1 MTLYLREPSMASGL
15 GEPAH
20 EDVEVAIEAQV
31 HVAKTPVVQCL
42 DAANHEFSPQ
52 RMFPAHLPQPDGIR
66 RRKRRGGTIL
76 PQMPGNSFGQA
87 FRITTAGESH
97 GPGNLVIVDGCP
109 PGLPLG
115 VEDLLPDL
123 ARRRPGQ
130 SAIVTQ
136 RDEPDAP
143 EILSGVFDGRTTG
156 TSIAILIRNRDQ
168 RSRDYSAI
176 KDKYRPGHAD
186 HTYDAKYGF
195 RDYRGGGRSSARET
209 TVRVA
214 AGAVAKKLI
223 AERFGGRVV
232 GYVKQIGD
240 VAAAIPDP
248 AAVTLD
254 RVERLPGG
262 GPNIVRCP
270 DAGAAERM
278 VALIERMRAEQD
290 SIGGLAEIVA
300 TGVPAGLGEPVFD
313 KLKADLGKAL
323 FSLPAVL
330 GVEYGV
336 GFGCATLRGTQ
347 SNDVFYVTGS
357 ATREAGGAVEGS
369 GSAECASVDADDQS
383 SGGKKTADDSGAPAT
398 PRIATRTNR
407 HGGMLGGISSGMPI
421 VLRAAVKPTSSLPQP
436 QETVTRAGERTTIAT
451 KGRHDPCLL
460 PRFIP
465 MAEAMVA
472 LVLADHWL
480 RWRAAGGG

>member
-1 MTLYLREPSMASGL
+1 
-15 GEPAH
+15 
-20 EDVEVAIEAQV
+20 
-31 HVAKTPVVQCL
+31 
-42 DAANHEFSPQ
+42 
-52 RMFPAHLPQPDGIR
+52 
-66 RRKRRGGTIL
+66 
-76 PQMPGNSFGQA
+76 MPGNSFGQA

-109 PGLPLG
+109 PGLPLS
-115 VEDLLPDL
+115 VEDLIPDL

-143 EILSGVFDGRTTG
+143 EILSGVFEGKTTG
-156 TSIAILIRNRDQ
+156 TSIAILVRNRDQ

-176 KDKYRPGHAD
+176 KNKYRPGHAD
-186 HTYDAKYGF
+186 HAYDAKYGF

-223 AERFGGRVV
+223 AERFGGRIV
-232 GYVKQIGD
+232 GYVKQVGD
-240 VAAAIPDP
+240 VVADVPDP
-248 AAVTLD
+248 AEITLD
-254 RVERLPGG
+254 QVERLPDGQ
-262 GPNIVRCP
+262 PNIVRCP
-270 DAGAAERM
+270 DAAAAARM
-278 VALIERMRAEQD
+278 VALIERMRAEQN
-290 SIGGLAEIVA
+290 SIGGVAEIVA

-336 GFGCATLRGTQ
+336 GFGCATLRGTE
-347 SNDVFYVTGS
+347 SNDVFYAMDAAQEATHNRVATDAGTG
-357 ATREAGGAVEGS
+357 ATAAGRATG
-369 GSAECASVDADDQS
+369 
-383 SGGKKTADDSGAPAT
+383 T

-421 VLRAAVKPTSSLPQP
+421 VLRAAVKPTSSLPQT
-436 QETVTRAGERTTIAT
+436 QETVTRSGEPTTIAT

-460 PRFIP
+460 PRFVP

-480 RWRAAGGG
+480 RWQATDG

>member
-1 MTLYLREPSMASGL
+1 
-15 GEPAH
+15 
-20 EDVEVAIEAQV
+20 
-31 HVAKTPVVQCL
+31 
-42 DAANHEFSPQ
+42 
-52 RMFPAHLPQPDGIR
+52 
-66 RRKRRGGTIL
+66 
-76 PQMPGNSFGQA
+76 MPGNSFGQA

-115 VEDLLPDL
+115 VDDLIPDL

-143 EILSGVFDGRTTG
+143 EILSGVFDGKTTG

-168 RSRDYSAI
+168 RSRDYAAI

-214 AGAVAKKLI
+214 AGAIAKKLI

-232 GYVKQIGD
+232 GYVKQVGD
-240 VAAAIPDP
+240 VVADVPDP

-254 RVERLPGG
+254 RVERLPDGR
-262 GPNIVRCP
+262 PNVVRCP
-270 DAGAAERM
+270 DAAAAARM
-278 VALIERMRAEQD
+278 VALIERMRNERN
-290 SIGGLAEIVA
+290 SIGGVAEIVA
-300 TGVPAGLGEPVFD
+300 AGVPAGLGEPVFD

-336 GFGCATLRGTQ
+336 GFGCATLRGTE
-347 SNDVFYVTGS
+347 SNDIFYVTGS
-357 ATREAGGAVEGS
+357 AA
-369 GSAECASVDADDQS
+369 GSAESTSGDAEVTS
-383 SGGKKTADDSGAPAT
+383 SGGKKTADDARAPAP

-436 QETVTRAGERTTIAT
+436 QETVTRTGEPTTIAT
-451 KGRHDPCLL
+451 RGRHDPCLL

-480 RWRAAGGG
+480 RWRAGSAAPPPPSRPAPRYNPGIPGGRLQ